1 MLVRCPRFSLA
12 RAALAWLLLTSGSVA
27 LASPDLPNLHV
38 RVGPGRGSGKR
49 QIEPAPPPPA
59 RPLPAAAA
67 APSPRREPERT
78 HQLGKPPKVP
88 RATLP
93 DDARKLVINDRL
105 RRSIA
110 GGATADELDQG
121 SDDPELLELAKAE
134 RQLFPHTFA
143 VDERPGELPT
153 PLASLAPAVSA
164 SGLPLGDAVTTAP
177 RAPALD
183 PWARGLSLPNIP
195 VQLEQRTLDFVKFYR
210 DSQRGRQLAESW
222 ARKAGRYVPAIQA
235 ELARAGLPTDLVWM
249 SLIESGHNPTIRS
262 PAGAA
267 GLWQFIPE
275 TARCYGLTVDRWV
288 DERLDPLRSTQ
299 AAAIYLSDL
308 KSRFG
313 SWELAMAA
321 YNMGHYG
328 LSRSVRRYNTNDF
341 WRLTRLE
348 AALPW
353 ETALYVPKI
362 LAIAIVMKN
371 KRAFGLGDVP
381 MDPAISFDTIY
392 VPGGVPLAEIALS
405 ANVPEAALARMN
417 PHFLSTLTPP
427 PSREDPAHLW
437 PVHVPRGLG
446 ARLPTRPEEWQKRAV
461 ARSSYRVRRGDT
473 LANVAERLRGTP
485 EELAALNRLDND
497 ARLIPGS
504 ALLVPGTF
512 GVVAAEGE
520 RLPPREDAESV
531 VVLPPSRFSY
541 TDRERVFYRVLPGD
555 TLEALAA
562 AFGVRPEEIVLW
574 NGLDEQARLQSE
586 MVLSIFVRR
595 GAEPSGV
602 RFARERNAGKRLE
615 AGSPS
620 FLSHFQAEEGRQ
632 RLSIAARDGDTLLA
646 IGRRYGLSAGM
657 MERINHRARSERLAE
672 GTPVIVYAKMGP
684 VEASQVF
691 SRAPDPLPP
700 VDPPHPAALPEVSV
714 ATQ

>member
-1 MLVRCPRFSLA
+1 MPRMLA
-12 RAALAWLLLTSGSVA
+12 RRHRQVVTCTGLALAVLFCLNGA
-27 LASPDLPNLHV
+27 LASPNLANLHV

-49 QIEPAPPPPA
+49 QIEAAPRSPAPA
-59 RPLPAAAA
+59 GA
-67 APSPRREPERT
+67 SPRREAERS
-78 HQLGKPPKVP
+78 HKLGKPPKVP

-93 DDARKLVINDRL
+93 EDAPKTAVNDRV
-105 RRSIA
+105 RRAIA
-110 GGATADELDQG
+110 GGATVDDLDAG
-121 SDDPELLELAKAE
+121 RDDPELLELSRAE
-134 RQLFPHTFA
+134 RQLFPVGYGA
-143 VDERPGELPT
+143 REVDAGELPM
-153 PLASLAPAVSA
+153 PLGSSRPTVSA
-164 SGLPLGDAVTTAP
+164 SGLPLGAP
-177 RAPALD
+177 TESWRRAPAPE
-183 PWARGLSLPNIP
+183 PWPQGLSLPNIP

-210 DSQRGRQLAESW
+210 DSERGHQLAETW

-262 PAGAA
+262 HAGAA

-313 SWELAMAA
+313 TWELAMAA

-341 WRLTRLE
+341 WRLLRLE

-371 KRAFGLGDVP
+371 RRAFGLGDVP
-381 MDPAISFDTIY
+381 MDPAINFDTIY

-405 ANVPEAALARMN
+405 MNLPEAALASMN

-427 PSREDPAHLW
+427 ASRDEPARLW
-437 PVHVPRGLG
+437 PVHVPRGAAAELG
-446 ARLPTRPEEWQKRAV
+446 ERPPNWQAHAVVRGTYRLRL
-461 ARSSYRVRRGDT
+461 GDT
-473 LANVAERLRGTP
+473 LQSVAERLRGTP
-485 EELAALNRLDND
+485 EELEALNQIDENERL
-497 ARLIPGS
+497 APGS
-504 ALLVPGTF
+504 VLLVPATF
-512 GVVAAEGE
+512 GVAAPEGE
-520 RLPPREDAESV
+520 RLPPREDTESV

-541 TDRERVFYRVLPGD
+541 PDRERVFYRVLPGD
-555 TLEALAA
+555 TLEAVAT
-562 AFGVRPEEIVLW
+562 AFGVRPEELVLW
-574 NGLDEQARLQSE
+574 NGLDERARLLSE
-586 MVLSIFVRR
+586 MVLSVFVPRA
-595 GAEPSGV
+595 AELRGV

-620 FLSHFQAEEGRQ
+620 FLSHFEAEQGRQ
-632 RLSIAARDGDTLLA
+632 RLSLSARDGDTLAA
-646 IGRRYGLSAGM
+646 IGRRYGLSGGM
-657 MERINHRARSERLAE
+657 MERINHRARNERLKE
-672 GTPVIVYAKMGP
+672 GTAVVVYAKYGP
-684 VEASQVF
+684 VGAEQIV

-700 VDPPHPAALPEVSV
+700 VDPPHPAALPS
-714 ATQ
+714 APTTQ